1 MQNLPSVANSCQ
13 DFTASLTKKIRLFP
27 DPSFLPLFEL
37 FGRNIG
43 KLATPLGEAEG
54 DDALL
59 QQGDGVDHPAGQLLT
74 HDPHN
79 RLLNLQGHV

>member
-1 MQNLPSVANSCQ
+1 MQNLPSVANYSQ
-13 DFTASLTKKIRLFP
+13 EKSSLFRPF
-27 DPSFLPLFEL
+27 FLPIFEL

-59 QQGDGVDHPAGQLLT
+59 QQGDGVDHPTGQLLT

-79 RLLNLQGHV
+79 RLLDLQDKMFS

>member
-1 MQNLPSVANSCQ
+1 VLPIILKISQ
-13 DFTASLTKKIRLFP
+13 LASPRKFVSFLTLL
-27 DPSFLPLFEL
+27 FLPLFEL

-59 QQGDGVDHPAGQLLT
+59 QQGDGVDHPTGQLLT

-79 RLLNLQGHV
+79 RLLNLQDRVYS